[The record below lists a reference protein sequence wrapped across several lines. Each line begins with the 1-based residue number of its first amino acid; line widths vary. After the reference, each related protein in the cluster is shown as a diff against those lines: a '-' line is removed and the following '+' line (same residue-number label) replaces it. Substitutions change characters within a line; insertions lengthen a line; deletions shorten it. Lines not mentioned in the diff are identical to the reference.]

1 MEKHILIRL
10 TSIKTLLIRWTCKQL
25 STLTCSHHTSQIKYI
40 HFIIKKLQK
49 EWKWFHLF
57 IKNNDNNKNNILN
70 YWSDFTFL
78 LKTMIIIRNN
88 ILNYRSLISAHIR
101 KCWFSA
107 WCLLNLTNLTFLHT
121 WNSIPRS
128 KIFFPYKQQST

>member
-49 EWKWFHLF
+49 EWRFHLF

-88 ILNYRSLISAHIR
+88 ILNYRSLISAHIG